1 VWGAGTVMIANIA
14 PNVLS
19 FEETMNT
26 LKYADRA
33 KAIKT
38 NVSRNVVVVNF
49 KMTGVLPTF
58 SCLPHD

>member
-1 VWGAGTVMIANIA
+1 MIANIA